1 MTDEQKFEGM
11 EDEYVDIYT
20 LTDEETGEEIEFEL
34 LAEADI
40 DGQHYVALEPMDEA
54 LRELGQYVI
63 LRMEGEGDDAELVTI
78 ESDAELDAAFE
89 EFVRRDNEE
98 DCDCGCGHDHE

>member
-20 LTDEETGEEIEFEL
+20 LTDEETGEEMEFEL

-63 LRMEGEGDDAELVTI
+63 LRMEGEGDDAHFVSFDDEEETFDKV
-78 ESDAELDAAFE
+78 AEFFDDLFFE
-89 EFVRRDNEE
+89 DVDYDQE
-98 DCDCGCGHDHE
+98 